1 MTCLEQYSKAQP
13 GRRARRSPRLS
24 RVVSAAVAVAF
35 IAGPTLTSA
44 RSASA
49 DQLQSAQAQA
59 AQIAAQIQAQGEKL
73 AVLSEQYDQ
82 DQIRVQQLDQQ
93 VTQTQAQVAQTKT
106 QVANEQAALR
116 QLAISDYTSGGTSS
130 GLEQLFTPGGE
141 RSAAVQEYQQVASAS
156 VSGAIDR
163 LNQSD
168 SVLSAQESGLQTTQ
182 AEARATLAAAQAA
195 RQSAQSELAGQQA
208 TLAKVKGQIGT
219 LVAQRQAA
227 QAAAQAAAFQARL
240 SAQRAAAAANAGLLS
255 VPAAPNGGGSEAV
268 AAAESQIG
276 VPYVWAGSAP
286 GAGFDCSGLTM
297 WAWAHAGV
305 GLSHSAAAQYAE
317 TVHVPLS
324 DLQPGDLL
332 FYQEGDTIGHVTMY
346 VGPGEMVQAMETGT
360 NIEITGIWTSGL
372 VGAGR
377 P

>member
-1 MTCLEQYSKAQP
+1 M
-13 GRRARRSPRLS
+13 
-24 RVVSAAVAVAF
+24 
-35 IAGPTLTSA
+35 AGPALTSA
-44 RSASA
+44 RPAGA

-59 AQIAAQIQAQGEKL
+59 AQIAAQIQAQGDKL

-93 VTQTQAQVAQTKT
+93 VSQTQAQVAQTKT
-106 QVANEQAALR
+106 QVANEQNALR
-116 QLAISDYTSGGTSS
+116 QLAISDYTSGGTTS

-182 AEARATLAAAQAA
+182 SEARTTLAAADAA
-195 RQSAQSELAGQQA
+195 RQGAQSELASQQA
-208 TLAKVKGQIGT
+208 TLAKVKGRIGT

-227 QAAAQAAAFQARL
+227 LAAAQAAAFQARL
-240 SAQRAAAAANAGLLS
+240 VAQQATVADPGLPS
-255 VPAAPNGGGSEAV
+255 VPAAPNGGGAEAV

-276 VPYVWAGSAP
+276 VPYVWAGSSP
-286 GAGFDCSGLTM
+286 GVGFDCSGLTM

-305 GLSHSAAAQYAE
+305 GLSHSAADQYAE

-332 FYQEGDTIGHVTMY
+332 FYREGGTIGHVTMY

>member
-13 GRRARRSPRLS
+13 GRRTRWSPRLG
-24 RVVSAAVAVAF
+24 RLVSAAVAVAF
-35 IAGPTLTSA
+35 MAGPALTSA
-44 RSASA
+44 RPAGA

-59 AQIAAQIQAQGEKL
+59 AQIAAQIQAQGDKL

-93 VTQTQAQVAQTKT
+93 VSQTQAQVAQTKT
-106 QVANEQAALR
+106 QVANEQNALR
-116 QLAISDYTSGGTSS
+116 QLAISDYTSGGTTS

-182 AEARATLAAAQAA
+182 SEARTTLAAADAA
-195 RQSAQSELAGQQA
+195 RQGAQSELASQQA
-208 TLAKVKGQIGT
+208 TLAKVKGRIGT

-227 QAAAQAAAFQARL
+227 LAAAQAAAFQARL
-240 SAQRAAAAANAGLLS
+240 VAQQATVADPGLPS
-255 VPAAPNGGGSEAV
+255 VPAAPNGGGAEAV

-276 VPYVWAGSAP
+276 VPYVWAGSSP

-305 GLSHSAAAQYAE
+305 GLSHSAADQYAE

-332 FYQEGDTIGHVTMY
+332 FYREGGTIGHVTMY